1 MLKAVASSVAAAA
14 IALVAAGAG
23 AQTPKPAATPFV
35 IGTLQPFGSS
45 ASAPF
50 SQQLPNIG
58 RTRSVTPG
66 CAAMRDIVV
75 PSFAAAVRADQRFV
89 ETRKRLPNYA
99 EIVDDPEHSTDG
111 FRQMLLHK
119 LGQDA
124 ANLMQDAQAI
134 SKALGDPR
142 ISADVKDPQVV
153 AERRQLQALYEAQ
166 ATRANLLNEYVM
178 REQVATAKQNID
190 DTSAFRSRL
199 ATNSGADNV
208 KAPDQPV
215 PQLTAPPNMP
225 LRSGIALADKRALE
239 DWGTTLHTY
248 VRAAENQAAKTFYP
262 IARSCR

>member
-1 MLKAVASSVAAAA
+1 MLKVVASSVAAAA

-23 AQTPKPAATPFV
+23 AQTPKPAATPFAL
-35 IGTLQPFGSS
+35 GTLQPFGSS

-89 ETRKRLPNYA
+89 ETRKRLPSYA

-124 ANLMQDAQAI
+124 ANLMEDAQAI

-166 ATRANLLNEYVM
+166 ATRANLLNQYVM

-190 DTSAFRSRL
+190 DSSAFGSRTATSA
-199 ATNSGADNV
+199 GNV
-208 KAPDQPV
+208 KAPDQPM

-248 VRAAENQAAKTFYP
+248 VRTAENQAAKTFYP